1 MNEIRPAG
9 LLLDHATHDA
19 PLIQLV
25 GITKQYGTDDH
36 KVPVLHGIDLA
47 IWPGEFIA
55 ILGASGSGKSTLMN
69 ILGCLDR
76 PTDGAYLFEGQE
88 VGALEA
94 DELAALRRE
103 AFGFVFQSYHLI
115 PTATALENVAMPAV
129 YAGMGATD
137 RTARAEQLLA
147 DLGMQDR
154 TTHRPAQLSGGQQQ
168 RTAIARALMNGGRV
182 ILADEPTG
190 ALDTATGQ
198 EVMAQLSALNR
209 AGHTI
214 ILITHDRAVARH
226 ARRIVEMQDGL
237 ITSDTGAAPPAE
249 LREPPAALP
258 ASGGLLRGIG
268 PAIVLALRSLAAHRT
283 RTALTLLGLVIGVAS
298 VIALMAVGEGARREV
313 IERFNWLGVNNL
325 IVRPGAPN
333 VRWAPSTLTLADA
346 EAIRA
351 LPNVAAVHPQT
362 MTTVTVRTAL
372 ADMQTNLVGG
382 SEDVPLVRNWS
393 IASGRFLTAQD
404 VAEGNAVAVIGSTV
418 LQSVFLPGED
428 PLGRFI
434 LVNNIPF
441 RVVGVLATKGASP
454 QGWDLD
460 DVVYVPVTAAMLR
473 VSGQRFLRDIVLLVD
488 DSSRLRET
496 MAEIRTLLLAR
507 HRTEDFAVRSMIEA
521 IESAAATADN
531 FTLLMG
537 AIAAISLLVGGIG
550 VMNIMLVGVA
560 ERKREI
566 GIRMAT
572 GARRGDIAAQFLVE
586 AALVSG
592 IGGVVGIA
600 LGLGVAAVLPS
611 FGTPT
616 VITLMPVL
624 LAFGAAIGV
633 GLVFGVAPARKAA
646 ALDPVAALASD

>member
-1 MNEIRPAG
+1 MRDALPEGAVVAAG
-9 LLLDHATHDA
+9 ADDT
-19 PLIQLV
+19 PLIQLA
-25 GITKQYGTDDH
+25 GITKAYGTAQH
-36 KVPVLHGIDLA
+36 PVPVLHGVDLA
-47 IWPGEFIA
+47 IWPGEFVA

-76 PTDGAYLFEGQE
+76 PTSGTYVFDGHD
-88 VGALEA
+88 VSALDA
-94 DELAALRRE
+94 DALAALRRE

-129 YAGMGATD
+129 YAGIGALS
-137 RTARAEQLLA
+137 RSERAARLLGELGLA
-147 DLGMQDR
+147 DRM
-154 TTHRPAQLSGGQQQ
+154 THRPAQLSGGQQQ

-190 ALDTATGQ
+190 ALDSATGQ

-209 AGHTI
+209 AGHTV

-237 ITSDTGAAPPAE
+237 VIADTGAAPP
-249 LREPPAALP
+249 LQLP
-258 ASGGLLRGIG
+258 AQQGAPATRHRAMAGLL

-298 VIALMAVGEGARREV
+298 VIAMMAVGEGARRQV
-313 IERFNWLGVNNL
+313 IERFTWLGVNNL

-333 VRWAPSTLTLADA
+333 VRWAPSTLTLEDA
-346 EAIRA
+346 AAIRD
-351 LPNVAAVHPQT
+351 LPNVAGVHPQT
-362 MTTVTVRTAL
+362 VNTVTVRTAL
-372 ADMQTNLVGG
+372 ADMQTNLTGG
-382 SEDVPLVRNWS
+382 SADVPMVRNWP
-393 IASGRFLTAQD
+393 IVSGRFLTAQD
-404 VAEGNAVAVIGSTV
+404 VLEGNAVAVIGRTV
-418 LQSVFLPGED
+418 LESVFLPGED

-441 RVVGVLATKGASP
+441 RVVGVLATKGAAP
-454 QGWDLD
+454 QGWDMD

-473 VSGQRFLRDIVLLVD
+473 VTGQRFLRDIVLLVD
-488 DSSRLRET
+488 DATELRQT
-496 MAEIRTLLLAR
+496 MADIRTLLIAR
-507 HRTEDFAVRSMIEA
+507 HKTEDFAVRSMVEA
-521 IESAAATADN
+521 IEAASATADN

-560 ERKREI
+560 ERRREI

-600 LGLGVAAVLPS
+600 LGVCVALALPW

-616 VITLMPVL
+616 GLQMIPVL
-624 LAFGAAIGV
+624 LAFGSAIAV